1 MCITRYSA
9 QEALRQKRSAYLSS
23 QSATHDTR
31 QLGQAAA
38 FYCASWC
45 RNRTGRESEGI
56 GEGGRCAGGSS
67 HKNLHAMVAVVSHD
81 DAPVAVDGDA
91 AVRTAEL
98 PVTRATAANGANM
111 GAVGVPQHL
120 HAMIAVFNN
129 NKVTGSIERD
139 A

>member
-1 MCITRYSA
+1 M
-9 QEALRQKRSAYLSS
+9 
-23 QSATHDTR
+23 
-31 QLGQAAA
+31 
-38 FYCASWC
+38 
-45 RNRTGRESEGI
+45 
-56 GEGGRCAGGSS
+56 GGRCAGGSS
-67 HKNLHAMVAVVSHD
+67 HKNLHATVAVVSHD

-91 AVRTAEL
+91 AQRTAKL

-120 HAMIAVFNN
+120 HAMIAEFNN